1 MKLPLRVYSIHPSKC
16 EGLFD
21 VILLNDR
28 SNSAICMSIGE
39 YEAKMMALVLDGEY
53 LPKPLMYDVFADV
66 AYYFDVGLEFIVITS
81 FEDGVYDAEMVCSS
95 KMESRVFMMRPSD
108 AINMA
113 LRVRCPIYATEEL
126 MEDVGFEFPD
136 LPKSQAK
143 IGDRK
148 VIGRMPSLDLA
159 MLEELLSDAVEKE
172 DYELA
177 VLLRDRI
184 KEMKQ
189 EGY

>member
-95 KMESRVFMMRPSD
+95 KMESRVFRIRPSD